1 MRRFRV
7 PFTPNVLT
15 TDWTNRCRQYYDN
28 TESLQK
34 EMLSSSSYGLIQL
47 ILSNRVTEN
56 ANKILGRKI
65 LPGSFSVLSHVSL
78 AHFAWRMPGGIVH
91 WPFGSGWATAAT
103 TKSSVASDFF
113 YRSFAPEEISEMFVN
128 SSKWHQLWH
137 WQLWSYEA
145 EVSQL
150 GSPLDSKAETN
161 KIWRGIWASLDA
173 CSRHSKFWTSIDK
186 EW

>member
-1 MRRFRV
+1 MQ
-7 PFTPNVLT
+7 TVL
-15 TDWTNRCRQYYDN
+15 WQYR
-28 TESLQK
+28 ESAKRNALFIFIWAHTADTIKQ
-34 EMLSSSSYGLIQL
+34 
-47 ILSNRVTEN
+47 SNRKRQQN
-56 ANKILGRKI
+56 
-65 LPGSFSVLSHVSL
+65 PGSQDL
-78 AHFAWRMPGGIVH
+78 ARFFLRFKPCQSGSFCLADAWRH
-91 WPFGSGWATAAT
+91 CTLAFWLTAAT

-173 CSRHSKFWTSIDK
+173 FSRHSKFWTSIDK

>member
-1 MRRFRV
+1 
-7 PFTPNVLT
+7 
-15 TDWTNRCRQYYDN
+15 
-28 TESLQK
+28 
-34 EMLSSSSYGLIQL
+34 MLSSSSYGLIQL

-65 LPGSFSVLSHVSL
+65 LPGSFSVLSNVSL

-91 WPFGSGWATAAT
+91 WPFGLGWATAAT

-113 YRSFAPEEISEMFVN
+113 YRSFAPEEIAEMFCKFFEVTPTLTLTVVKLR
-128 SSKWHQLWH
+128 SSFATRFA
-137 WQLWSYEA
+137 SGFE
-145 EVSQL
+145 SR
-150 GSPLDSKAETN
+150 N

-173 CSRHSKFWTSIDK
+173 SRHSKFWTSIDK